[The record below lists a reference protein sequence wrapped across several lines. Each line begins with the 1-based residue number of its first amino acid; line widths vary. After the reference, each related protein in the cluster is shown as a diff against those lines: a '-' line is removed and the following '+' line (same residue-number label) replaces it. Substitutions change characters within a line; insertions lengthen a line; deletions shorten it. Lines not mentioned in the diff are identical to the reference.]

1 MKTFLQKAY
10 VAILFILFISFI
22 YIMKLDATSHM
33 TLFSISLILVSAL
46 LAALP
51 LLINNYKKIR
61 VRNWYII
68 SMILTSV
75 FVTYKALYILLIK
88 FFINNTTLVQIL
100 NLYVPAVLIAIAIS
114 ASLFTVVYSFKD
126 FFKKGYSFS
135 KLDLQSF
142 IMSLNSVSYLLISLF
157 ALHFSN
163 LEIKAHYVG
172 LSSQIDYISYEF
184 LNDKIFNNTIFIIA
198 LVYIVLYTLI
208 QLITYFK
215 YEKDK

>member
-1 MKTFLQKAY
+1 MKTFLKKSY
-10 VAILFILFISFI
+10 IAILFILFVSFI

-33 TLFSISLILVSAL
+33 TLFAFSLILVSAL
-46 LAALP
+46 LATLP
-51 LLINNYKKIR
+51 FLINNYKKIR

-100 NLYVPAVLIAIAIS
+100 NLYVPAILVALAITG
-114 ASLFTVVYSFKD
+114 SLFTLVYSFKD
-126 FFKKGYSFS
+126 FFKKEYSFS

-142 IMSLNSVSYLLISLF
+142 IMSLNSVSYLLITLF
-157 ALHFSN
+157 ALHFSD
-163 LEIKAHYVG
+163 LQIKAHYEG
-172 LSSQIDYISYEF
+172 LSSKIEYLQYEF
-184 LNDKIFNNTIFIIA
+184 LNDAIFSNSIFIIA